1 MPEFGEEDPWFDDDD
16 LDYEESLLT
25 DAEDSLANEI
35 ERRGCIRPH
44 TII

>member
-1 MPEFGEEDPWFDDDD
+1 MPEFGEEDPWYEDDFED
-16 LDYEESLLT
+16 EPT
-25 DAEDSLANEI
+25 DAEDALVDEI